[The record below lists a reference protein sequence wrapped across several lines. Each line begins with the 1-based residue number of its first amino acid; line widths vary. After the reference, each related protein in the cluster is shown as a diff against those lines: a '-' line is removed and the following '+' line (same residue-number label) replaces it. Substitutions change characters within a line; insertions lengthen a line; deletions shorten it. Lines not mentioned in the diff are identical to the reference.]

1 MVFTIEPR
9 LTVEGRGVVTV
20 EVMVV
25 VTENGAEYMS
35 QPQRELYLIK

>member
-1 MVFTIEPR
+1 

-25 VTENGAEYMS
+25 VTADGAEYMS
-35 QPQRELYLIK
+35 QPQRELYLIP